1 MPRGAPKA
9 SDVTDP
15 LASNVERF
23 SFGDSPAMADE
34 LLALV
39 LAGRKTATCWAARDF
54 GPTLVGAWSIILD
67 GAGRSAA
74 VIEATEMR
82 LLRFK
87 DVDEAFAR
95 DEGEGDRTLTWWR
108 DAHRRYFER
117 NGGFSDD
124 MELWCER
131 FRVVEVLAAI
141 RAQD

>member
-1 MPRGAPKA
+1 M
-9 SDVTDP
+9 TDP
-15 LASNVERF
+15 LDLNIERF

-54 GPTLVGAWSIILD
+54 GPTPVGSRSVILN
-67 GAGRSAA
+67 GAGRPAM

-82 LLRFK
+82 LLRFS

-95 DEGEGDRTLTWWR
+95 DEGEGDLTLAWWR
-108 DAHRRYFER
+108 DAHRGYFER
-117 NGGFSDD
+117 NSGFSDD

-131 FRVVEVLAAI
+131 FRVVEVLALA
-141 RAQD
+141 AQKDSITEKCNGLG

>member
-1 MPRGAPKA
+1 M
-9 SDVTDP
+9 TDP
-15 LASNVERF
+15 SDPNIEHF
-23 SFGDSPAMADE
+23 SFGDGPAMADE

-39 LAGRKTATCWAARDF
+39 LAGRKTATCWATRDF
-54 GPTLVGAWSIILD
+54 GPTPVGSRSVILD
-67 GAGRSAA
+67 GAGRSAM

-95 DEGEGDRTLTWWR
+95 DEGEGDLTLAWWR

-131 FRVVEVLAAI
+131 FRVVEVLALAAPKDTI
-141 RAQD
+141 TEKCSGLG